1 MTTRSERAALTQL
14 AVTAWHEIDEILT
27 ERGETYETTDLNTWR
42 PGLRN
47 AWAELTGIRRALEAV
62 GQRLDLSDLRHLHA
76 AAHRDNPACAPASRT
91 LQ

>member
-1 MTTRSERAALTQL
+1 VTTRREREALTQL

-27 ERGETYETTDLNTWR
+27 ERGETYETTDLNTWG

-62 GQRLDLSDLRHLHA
+62 DLRLDISNLRRLHA
-76 AAHRDNPACAPASRT
+76 AVHRDNPACAPTSRT